1 MKYDFSGAATRYGI
15 KCSDGRTIMH
25 DAFKDND
32 GKCVPLV
39 WNHCHDNPENVLGK
53 ALLHNEDDCVRAYC
67 AFNSNPRSQQ
77 AKELVEHGD
86 VVALSIFANNLNE
99 MGKNVKHGLIRE
111 VSIVLAGANPGA
123 YIDSVYH
130 SDGSEDGAI
139 IVCHDYSEEDLSIEH
154 GEIDEN
160 ALIHSD
166 GDNSDEDND
175 SETIG
180 DILKTCT
187 DKQKE
192 AISAILALTL
202 DEGDDD
208 EDDENKEGDNS
219 MKHNVFEQNKGSMKG
234 SATLSHADQAAIISD
249 GKRYGSLKESVIAH
263 AADYGIDN
271 IDYLFPDDKTLTNE
285 PVFVERDTD
294 WVSDVMANVH
304 HSPFSRVKSIFAD
317 ITEDEAR
324 ARGYVKGKFKK
335 EEVFSLLKR
344 STSPTTVYKKQKIDR
359 DDYLDITTF
368 DAVVFLKK
376 EMRGMLNE
384 ELARAYLF
392 GDGRLASSDDKI
404 SEEHIRPIYKDS
416 DLFTIKSRVIVKG
429 NDTPTDEELARELID
444 QSARAMALYR
454 GSGSPT
460 GYMRPNILTAC
471 LLLKDNNG
479 RRIYSTADEVAAAM
493 RVKKIVEVPVMD
505 FYTRTEN
512 GDILDL
518 LCLIVNLKDYNVGT
532 DRGGEVNMF
541 DNFDI
546 DYNQQKYLM
555 ETRCS
560 GAMIRPLSAISLE
573 TKHIS

>member
-25 DAFKDND
+25 NAFKDND

-166 GDNSDEDND
+166 GDNDG
-175 SETIG
+175 ETIG

-208 EDDENKEGDNS
+208 EDAENKEGDNS
-219 MKHNVFEQNKGSMKG
+219 MKHNVFEQNKDSMTG

-285 PVFVERDTD
+285 PTFIKRDTD
-294 WVSDVMANVH
+294 WVSDVMVNVH

-317 ITEDEAR
+317 ITEDDAR
-324 ARGYVKGKFKK
+324 AKGYIKGKFKK

-344 STSPTTVYKKQKIDR
+344 STSPVTVYKKQKIDR

-376 EMRGMLNE
+376 EMREMLNE

-416 DLFTIKSRVIVKG
+416 DLFTIKSRVTVNGKD
-429 NDTPTDEELARELID
+429 NPTESELASELID
-444 QSARAMALYR
+444 QSVRAMALYR
-454 GSGSPT
+454 GSGAPT
-460 GYMRPNILTAC
+460 AYMKSNILTAC
-471 LLLKDNNG
+471 RLLKDANG
-479 RRIYSTADEVAAAM
+479 RRIYSTVDEVAAAM
-493 RVKKIVEVPVMD
+493 GVKKIVEVPVMD
-505 FYTRTEN
+505 GYTRVEN
-512 GDILDL
+512 GDTLDL
-518 LCLIVNLKDYNVGT
+518 QCLIVNLKDYSVGT

-546 DYNQQKYLM
+546 DYNQQKYLI

-560 GAMIRPLSAISLE
+560 GAMIRPFSAITLE
-573 TKHIS
+573 TKHVG